1 VNNNIFLRN
10 LRQIDINKNYLNWF
24 KDDQILKYIHSSKKI
39 LKIEDLKKYYL
50 EKKKEKKILF
60 LAILNF
66 QRKHIGNIKFEPLK
80 SNPKKIYMGIMI
92 GDKKYINKGVSK
104 IVFKKVKNKFLK
116 KFKIKKYYARVN
128 NLNKI
133 AINAYLKNNFKIVN
147 KMKKDIELVKY
158 L

>member
-1 VNNNIFLRN
+1 
-10 LRQIDINKNYLNWF
+10 
-24 KDDQILKYIHSSKKI
+24 
-39 LKIEDLKKYYL
+39 
-50 EKKKEKKILF
+50 
-60 LAILNF
+60 
-66 QRKHIGNIKFEPLK
+66 
-80 SNPKKIYMGIMI
+80 MGIMI

>member
-1 VNNNIFLRN
+1 MNNNIFLRN